1 MHLIPSALANK
12 LKITRYKQDNI
23 STLVVAD
30 GSSADAAMAS
40 AKTLD
45 TCSIAGSELHMTT
58 VGPKPCPAPWSGSRN
73 VSATLRLS
81 TRCSWAPK
89 QPERFNRSWLR
100 ADMKLRGTGA
110 SHGGVS
116 AYHLTIW
123 SLIRHSWNG
132 TV

>member
-1 MHLIPSALANK
+1 MS
-12 LKITRYKQDNI
+12 R
-23 STLVVAD
+23 TLVWLAQCIRNTKVEHEV
-30 GSSADAAMAS
+30 
-40 AKTLD
+40 L
-45 TCSIAGSELHMTT
+45 
-58 VGPKPCPAPWSGSRN
+58 VGPQ
-73 VSATLRLS
+73 
-81 TRCSWAPK
+81 

-116 AYHLTIW
+116 AYHLAIW